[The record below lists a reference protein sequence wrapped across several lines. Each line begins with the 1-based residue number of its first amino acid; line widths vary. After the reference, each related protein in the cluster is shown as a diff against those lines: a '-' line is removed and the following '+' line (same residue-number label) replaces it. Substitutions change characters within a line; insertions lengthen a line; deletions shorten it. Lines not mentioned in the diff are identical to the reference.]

1 MSILISKI
9 FFIFLNEVTN
19 ININFIIIKFHI
31 FLLNFL
37 FIIII
42 FLISLRVFFF
52 NNYYFKNNNFFYY
65 IFWLTFFI
73 SRIIILIT
81 SKNIFF
87 FFLGWDG
94 LGISSFI
101 LVRFFKN
108 WKTLNNRIITFFTNR
123 MGDLFFI
130 FLFYSFFF
138 IKNFFFLK
146 ISLLLLILISLTKRA
161 QFPFSTWLPAAI
173 SAPTPISSLVH
184 SSTLVTAGLYLIFFF
199 FCFNKNNP

>member
-65 IFWLTFFI
+65 KFWLTIFI
-73 SRIIILIT
+73 S

-199 FCFNKNNP
+199 FFLF